1 MDQTLAEKTRLAIS
15 KRAGARVTLQEINSP
30 ADLRRLRVEEL
41 GRLAEEARE
50 FLVSVVSQ
58 KGGHLGPSLGVV
70 ELTFALHYVFD
81 TPLDKIVW
89 DVGHQAYIH
98 KILTGRREDLWTIRQ
113 LGGISGFV
121 SPAESPYDH
130 FGVAHASTSISA
142 ALGFAAA
149 RDAQGE
155 DYRIVT
161 VTGDGA
167 MTGGMAYEGL
177 NNAGHSGRDLLVIL
191 NDNEMSISP
200 NVGAISHYLTS
211 LTTNPFYKRMKN
223 EIYNLIEK
231 FPKMGMTVG
240 QLAKRMETSLKS
252 VLVPGALFQALG
264 FTYHGPLD
272 GHNLPELVSVLSRLR
287 KAKGPVLL
295 HILTRKGRGYPPA
308 EASPDCL
315 HGVSP
320 SVAGKPK
327 KSVLP
332 AYTRVFADTL
342 TEMARED
349 SRIVAVTA
357 AMADGT
363 GLVRFQKQ
371 HPKRFFDVGIAE
383 AHAVTFSAGLAASG
397 LRPVTAIYSTFIQR
411 AYDQLIHDVA
421 IQKLPVVFVMDRA
434 GLVGPDGPTHHGV
447 FDFSFLRPL
456 PNFVVS
462 APKDGDELR
471 DLLATALTQNEHP
484 FFIRYPKESC
494 GTLTENRRPRPM
506 PIGSWE
512 VLADGES
519 LALLAVGSMVRVC
532 QGVIEDLRAQGIAA
546 GLVNCRFVKPVDREC
561 LRQLQGKYPLLVT
574 VEENA
579 VSGGFGHGVYE
590 ALQADGEPLPKLFHR
605 GIPDRFIC
613 HGTRQE
619 VLDLVGLSREKLLLD
634 CLEILEN
641 NG

>member
-1 MDQTLAEKTRLAIS
+1 MDQTIAEKTRFAIP

-30 ADLRRLRVEEL
+30 SDLRRLRVEEL

-142 ALGFAAA
+142 ALGFATA

-327 KSVLP
+327 KPVLP

-494 GTLTENRRPRPM
+494 GTLTENRRPQPM

-532 QGVIEDLRAQGIAA
+532 QGVIKDLRAQGIVA

-579 VSGGFGHGVYE
+579 ISGGFGHGVYQ
-590 ALQADGEPLPKLFHR
+590 ALQAIGGSMPKLFHR

-619 VLDLVGLSREKLLLD
+619 VLDLVGLS
-634 CLEILEN
+634 
-641 NG
+641 